1 MSILDVRLV
10 MAISTKRSPSG
21 RLQID
26 PKKGSHGDK
35 ITIDNVMLDHVE
47 DRNRGKRLTQ
57 ETIDILNIG
66 AVATE
71 TPSSMVYVIDVEGE
85 EAERK
90 VKRAANVKL
99 AKSLIERY
107 NSSVSEDDKIP
118 NFANAIS
125 DEDLA
130 VQVIELQNKIN
141 K

>member
-26 PKKGSHGDK
+26 PKKGSHGDR
-35 ITIDNVMLDHVE
+35 ITIDNVLLDHVE
-47 DRNRGKRLTQ
+47 EKNKGKRLTQ

-66 AVATE
+66 AVASE
-71 TPSSMVYVIDVEGE
+71 TPSSMVYIIDVEGE

-99 AKSLIERY
+99 AKSLIEKY
-107 NSSVSEDDKIP
+107 NNSVSEDNKIA

-125 DEDLA
+125 DEDLE
-130 VQVIELQNKIN
+130 VQIIDLQNKTN
-141 K
+141 N